1 VDQWKIFPWG
11 EFPPQTV
18 HCSPQGFPKVFP
30 PGKRADALDGK
41 KLSTDLEET
50 LFTWFFVYLI
60 WLLTPFCLAKSTMK
74 KERFLLPAKNHF

>member
-41 KLSTDLEET
+41 KLSTDLEEP

-60 WLLTPFCLAKSTMK
+60 WLSTPFSLCQKTMK
-74 KERFLLPAKNHF
+74 KGMFLPSTKNHF